1 MKILVDTNVILDVL
15 FERKPFINHSSAI
28 MGKIERRNLCGMLC
42 ATTLTTIHY
51 LACKSIGKNE
61 GATAIKKLLQI
72 YEVAPVDH
80 QVLTFALSSG
90 FKDYEDGV
98 LNAAAIKAGAEAI
111 ITRNIKDF
119 TLSELPVFTPEEF
132 VLKFST
138 C

>member
-1 MKILVDTNVILDVL
+1 
-15 FERKPFINHSSAI
+15 
-28 MGKIERRNLCGMLC
+28 MGKIERRTLCGMLC

-61 GATAIKKLLQI
+61 GAAAIKKLLQI
-72 YEVAPVDH
+72 YEIVPVDH

-98 LNAAAIKAGAEAI
+98 LHAAAIKAGAEAV

-119 TLSELPVFTPEEF
+119 AFSELPVFTPEAF
-132 VLKFST
+132 ILKSSAF
-138 C
+138 